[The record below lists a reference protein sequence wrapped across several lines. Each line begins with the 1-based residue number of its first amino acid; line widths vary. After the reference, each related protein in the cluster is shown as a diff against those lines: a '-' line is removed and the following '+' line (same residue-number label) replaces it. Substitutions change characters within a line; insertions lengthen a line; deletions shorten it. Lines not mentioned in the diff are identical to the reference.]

1 LFALPMRARILL
13 VCLAAVS
20 AALIGA
26 CGSTKH
32 SSSQTAAASAK
43 TCTPTSMPTHSH
55 GVLTVATDSPA
66 YPPYFEHNDPSN
78 GQGFESA
85 VAYAVAGKL
94 GYQKSQVKWVTE
106 PFDASYAPGP
116 KSFDF
121 DINEISITQARAKA
135 VDFSPGYYTNPQAII
150 VAADS
155 PYAHAKS
162 LADLKSANIGV
173 QIGTTS
179 LSATT
184 AKIKPTH
191 APQVFNTSNDV
202 VQAFKIHRVDAIVVD
217 LATAFELTSTEL
229 PHTTIA
235 GQFSAPGGDQ
245 WGLLMAKGSPIAGCV
260 SRAVNALTA
269 NGTLA
274 KLDKKWIASGSNVP
288 VLR

>member
-13 VCLAAVS
+13 VCLAALS
-20 AALIGA
+20 AALVAA
-26 CGSTKH
+26 CGTPKKTSTH
-32 SSSQTAAASAK
+32 TAAASAK
-43 TCTPTSMPTHSH
+43 TCTPASMQTHTK

-85 VAYAVAGKL
+85 VAYAVADKL
-94 GYQKSQVKWVTE
+94 GYKRSNVKWVVE

-121 DINEISITQARAKA
+121 DINEISITKARAKA

-150 VAADS
+150 VAS
-155 PYAHAKS
+155 KSSLAHAKS
-162 LADLKSANIGV
+162 LAALKGANIGV

-179 LSATT
+179 LSATQSQ
-184 AKIKPTH
+184 IKPTH

-202 VQAFKIHRVDAIVVD
+202 VQAFKIHRVNAIVVD

-245 WGLLMAKGSPIAGCV
+245 WGLLMAKGSPIAACV
-260 SRAVNALTA
+260 DRAVNELQA

-274 KLDKKWIASGSNVP
+274 KLDKRWIASGSNVP